1 MLAAVAGRSALF
13 GLILTVRGV
22 TGLPGGV
29 VVCRFGQQIA
39 PARLP
44 AGAIVG
50 AVPWFNLSALLYA
63 GADVFALVLLRGLSR
78 AKASAAAQSG
88 WFATA
93 LLPPSAAA
101 LAGVVDAGV
110 SG

>member
-1 MLAAVAGRSALF
+1 MVG
-13 GLILTVRGV
+13 
-22 TGLPGGV
+22 
-29 VVCRFGQQIA
+29 RFGQQIA

-63 GADVFALVLLRGLSR
+63 SAGVFTLVLPRGLSR

-93 LLPPSAAA
+93 LLPPSPRPPSPAYWTQE
-101 LAGVVDAGV
+101 
-110 SG
+110 